1 MLVVGVN
8 DDESVRRM
16 KGPTRPVNALA
27 DRMEVLA
34 ALEMVDGVTSFAE
47 DTPARIIERVDPAV
61 LVKGEDYKG
70 KEVVGWAH
78 AGRVELAPLVKGIS
92 TSEIIRRIR
101 QL

>member
-1 MLVVGVN
+1 VDYVVLF
-8 DDESVRRM
+8 DQ
-16 KGPTRPVNALA
+16 P
-27 DRMEVLA
+27 
-34 ALEMVDGVTSFAE
+34 
-47 DTPARIIERVDPAV
+47 TPAELVKRVKPDV

-70 KEVVGWAH
+70 REVVGSRD